1 MTSGRECSQ
10 NCNRGSCRTSHLRE
24 GRTGVADLAG
34 EEVVLV
40 AKLDAAD
47 WMDVAEFVQHRALL
61 SKDQQQGKNHCKAK
75 FGSFHGLAKN
85 YAPRLPQHPKSS
97 L

>member
-61 SKDQQQGKNHCKAK
+61 SKDQQQGKNQCKANS
-75 FGSFHGLAKN
+75 GSIHGLAKN
-85 YAPRLPQHPKSS
+85 GSPETTTTPKSS
-97 L
+97 I